1 MLEADNGFYL
11 CKHASGLHDERKKN
25 RSYTHNH
32 LCLLAFSMCA
42 RFFFRREILKTLP
55 DMFTCEKHELLI
67 YLWQHVVN

>member
-1 MLEADNGFYL
+1 MLGADNGFYL

-25 RSYTHNH
+25 RSYTH
-32 LCLLAFSMCA
+32 LCLCSVFSVCA
-42 RFFFRREILKTLP
+42 RFFFRHEILRTLP